1 MKEREFSKLEIDILK
16 LVALGYEN
24 KDIAKRLYV
33 SSHSVKAYI
42 AVVLKKLGAV
52 NRTHATYIAVKRRLI
67 PKNLERNVKEI

>member
-1 MKEREFSKLEIDILK
+1 MKESEFNELEINILK

-42 AVVLKKLGAV
+42 AVILKKLGAK
-52 NRTHATYIAVKRRLI
+52 NRTHATYLAVKRRLI
-67 PKNLERNVKEI
+67 PKTLERNVNEI